1 MADVE
6 RAERELGVA
15 NKRIKLLEDELKKSR
30 KDIETLQIVRLIH
43 ILYFLAKTWSE

>member
-15 NKRIKLLEDELKKSR
+15 NKRIKLLEEEVKKAR
-30 KDIETLQIVRLIH
+30 KEVETIAIVR
-43 ILYFLAKTWSE
+43 ILSYK

>member
-15 NKRIKLLEDELKKSR
+15 NKRIKMLEEELKKSR
-30 KDIETLQIVRLIH
+30 KDVESLQIVSFIGL
-43 ILYFLAKTWSE
+43 S

>member
-15 NKRIKLLEDELKKSR
+15 NKRIKMLEEELKKSR
-30 KDIETLQIVRLIH
+30 KDVETLQIVR
-43 ILYFLAKTWSE
+43 FSNVNCFSKNAG